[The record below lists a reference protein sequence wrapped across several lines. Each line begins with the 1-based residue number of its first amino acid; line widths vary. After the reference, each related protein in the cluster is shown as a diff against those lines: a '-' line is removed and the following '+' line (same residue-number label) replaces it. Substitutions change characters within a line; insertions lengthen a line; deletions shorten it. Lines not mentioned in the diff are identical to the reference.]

1 MQQTMARYVMWMFAS
16 VILGVGMYNGFYPE
30 NYKFYFIFCGVFL
43 LYTIATHISIKLN
56 PDFYQRRFITII
68 PDVSSIAI
76 SMYLTDGGPFSPFFL
91 LYPWLYFGYGL
102 RYGREPLLAVAFAN
116 IISYL
121 IILWFTDTWHSH
133 YLDISVY
140 LLFLCAFPLYV
151 NAMMQ
156 QNLDAKDEAEQANKD
171 KGEFLATMSHE
182 IRTPMS
188 GIVGMTG
195 LLNKTSLDPVQK
207 DYVNSLQ
214 ESSTALNT
222 LINDILDLSKIEAGK
237 YTLENQPF
245 LLSDT
250 IKSAI
255 NIFHSQAKA
264 KGLQLR
270 SYFSDE
276 VPDVLIGDTGRL
288 RQILLN
294 LISNAIKFTPA
305 GSISIG
311 VSSYELPENNRIL
324 IHIEVTDTGV
334 GISDEDL
341 KNIFDPFYQCLK
353 PEEGKHTGTGLGTT
367 ISKNLAEIM
376 GGTMGV
382 ASQVGIGSTF
392 WIEIPFTLADLSS
405 LSSLPSSYTEDI
417 PGEQKTGPLN
427 ILLAEDSDINA
438 KVIKTFLEED
448 NHNVTHVINGREAV
462 TQMEKNDYDLVIMD
476 MRMPELNGLDATRVW
491 REYEAQER
499 PGASPVPIVALTAN
513 ATEEDKQN
521 CIEAGM
527 NQFLSKP
534 VSKEKLAETICQLLV
549 ANRDS

>member
-1 MQQTMARYVMWMFAS
+1 MQQTMARYVIWVFATA
-16 VILGVGMYNGFYPE
+16 VLGLGMYNNFYPE
-30 NYKFYFIFCGVFL
+30 NYPVYFIFCGVFL
-43 LYTIATHISIKLN
+43 FYTVATHISIKLK

-102 RYGREPLLAVAFAN
+102 RYGREPLLAVAFTN

-140 LLFLCAFPLYV
+140 LLFLGAFPLYV

-156 QNLDAKDEAEQANKD
+156 QNLDAKDEAEKASKD

-188 GIVGMTG
+188 GIVGMTS
-195 LLNKTSLDPVQK
+195 LLNKTALDSTQK

-237 YTLENQPF
+237 YILENQPF
-245 LLSDT
+245 LLSDA

-270 SYFSDE
+270 SHFSDD
-276 VPDVLIGDTGRL
+276 VPDALIGDAGRL

-294 LISNAIKFTPA
+294 LISNAIKFTPS
-305 GSISIG
+305 GSVTVDI
-311 VSSYELPENNRIL
+311 SSYDLPAEDRVL
-324 IHIEVTDTGV
+324 IRIEVTDTGV
-334 GISDEDL
+334 GISEDDL
-341 KNIFDPFYQCLK
+341 KNIFDPFFQCLK
-353 PEEGKHTGTGLGTT
+353 PDERKQTGTGLGTT

-392 WIEIPFTLADLSS
+392 WVEIPYNVAERSAVTSALA
-405 LSSLPSSYTEDI
+405 TETDNVADD
-417 PGEQKTGPLN
+417 KTKTSFN

-448 NHNVTHVINGREAV
+448 NHSVTHVINGREAV

-476 MRMPELNGLDATRVW
+476 MRMPELNGLDATRIW
-491 REYEAQER
+491 REYEANEK
-499 PGASPVPIVALTAN
+499 PGTSPTPIVALTAN
-513 ATEEDKQN
+513 ATEEDRKN

-534 VSKEKLAETICQLLV
+534 VSHEKLTATISQLLSS
-549 ANRDS
+549 NQD